1 MIGHRIES
9 GACATA
15 IAFSRRDVLGP
26 DAAFAW
32 LSFGRHLADFALEGE
47 DVDHGERKVPGHE
60 ADEEDG
66 LEESRPN
73 ATANAA
79 QSGDDKHH
87 DGGLGVGTMDEQRA
101 TLLHSDF
108 ISCGY
113 PSLPI
118 GLKGNI

>member
-32 LSFGRHLADFALEGE
+32 LSFGRHMADFALKGK
-47 DVDHGERKVPGHE
+47 DVDNGERKVPGHE
-60 ADEEDG
+60 ANEENG

-73 ATANAA
+73 ATAEAA
-79 QSGDDKHH
+79 KSDENPHH
-87 DGGLGVGTMDEQRA
+87 DEVRG
-101 TLLHSDF
+101 
-108 ISCGY
+108 
-113 PSLPI
+113 
-118 GLKGNI
+118 